1 MKRKYLAYDHL
12 PPRGFGYFVWEDENG
27 DVWHLL
33 GSAKNLP
40 KGAYDKWRKQ
50 NLLPLFK
57 KHNVA

>member
-1 MKRKYLAYDHL
+1 MKRKYLEDDHL
-12 PPRGFGYFVWEDENG
+12 PPSGFGYFVWQDENG

-40 KGAYDKWRKQ
+40 KGAYDKWRQQ

-57 KHNVA
+57 KHNIA

>member
-1 MKRKYLAYDHL
+1 MKRKYLEYDHL
-12 PPRGFGYFVWEDENG
+12 PSRGFGYFVWEDENG

-57 KHNVA
+57 KHNIA